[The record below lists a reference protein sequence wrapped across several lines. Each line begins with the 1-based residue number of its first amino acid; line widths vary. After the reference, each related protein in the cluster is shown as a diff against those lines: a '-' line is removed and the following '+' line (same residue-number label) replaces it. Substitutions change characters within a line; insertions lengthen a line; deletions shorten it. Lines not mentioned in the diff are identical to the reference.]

1 MATVA
6 LPDEIN
12 LDGRIDAKGVKFIG
26 KATRQ
31 DNGMYRCLADV
42 GGCLCIVEVRIVSQ
56 GDELEEYW
64 ADLQHVTP
72 AARPEATPKVTVT
85 LYDDD
90 ALLLQGHLRG
100 ELMRFREAGNDVM
113 VMMLERV
120 DEALEKARG
129 K

>member
-1 MATVA
+1 M
-6 LPDEIN
+6 PNEIN

-42 GGCLCIVEVRIVSQ
+42 GGCLCIVECRIIPK
-56 GDELEEYW
+56 DEELEDSW
-64 ADLQHVTP
+64 ADLRHVTP
-72 AARPEATPKVTVT
+72 ARPEETTPKVMVT

-90 ALLLQGHLRG
+90 ALLLQGHLRS
-100 ELMRFREAGNDVM
+100 EMMRFRDAGNDGM
-113 VMMLERV
+113 VSMLERV
-120 DEALEKARG
+120 EDALAKARG